1 MDIILTKRTR
11 NGETVFDIDTVTS
24 AYLRGDELIKEIKS
38 QVSDNLVSFVKP
50 VGQRN
55 SDYQYYVDGNR
66 NDIFTIDV
74 LDISDFINYSS
85 WLLKGCKRNDSAL
98 SKLPSYVITHSYFNT
113 TGLLD

>member
-24 AYLRGDELIKEIKS
+24 AYIMGDKLIEEIKS
-38 QVSDNLVSFVKP
+38 QVSDNLVPFVKP

-66 NDIFTIDV
+66 NDIFTIDI
-74 LDISDFINYSS
+74 LMDGDFVNYSS

-98 SKLPSYVITHSYFNT
+98 SKLPSYLRTHSYFDT

>member
-24 AYLRGDELIKEIKS
+24 AYLRGDKLIEEIKS

-50 VGQRN
+50 IGQRN
-55 SDYQYYVDGNR
+55 SDYQYYVDGNS

-74 LDISDFINYSS
+74 LDINDFINYSS

-98 SKLPSYVITHSYFNT
+98 SKLPPYFRAHTYLNT
-113 TGLLD
+113 MGLLD